1 MPSRVEHSSSAMSY
15 VTGDACDQK
24 LANAIEDAF
33 AHCFRASHNTILVG
47 GADEPLYQP
56 ATADQPAKLHYRAD
70 FPASA
75 LHEAAHWCIAG
86 EARRQQE
93 DFGYRYIGGPRT
105 DAQQAAFFR
114 LELHAQSLER
124 RFAQASGL
132 GFRPSADNLDADLS
146 GFSQAIDAFEPR
158 LVRWLDAASGVRA
171 RRLLAVLPTVQ
182 RVVFSNAQGA
192 SDD

>member
-1 MPSRVEHSSSAMSY
+1 MPSSVEHPISVASS
-15 VTGDACDQK
+15 VVRDACDQK
-24 LANAIEDAF
+24 LADAIEDAF
-33 AHCFRASHNTILVG
+33 AHCFRVSHNTILVG

-105 DAQQAAFFR
+105 DAEQMAFFR
-114 LELHAQSLER
+114 LELHTQSLER

-132 GFRPSADNLDADLS
+132 GFRPSADNLEADLT
-146 GFSQAIDAFEPR
+146 GFSQAIDAFETQ
-158 LVRWLDAASGVRA
+158 LVGWLDAASGARA
-171 RRLLAVLPTVQ
+171 RRLLAILPTVQ

-192 SDD
+192 CDD